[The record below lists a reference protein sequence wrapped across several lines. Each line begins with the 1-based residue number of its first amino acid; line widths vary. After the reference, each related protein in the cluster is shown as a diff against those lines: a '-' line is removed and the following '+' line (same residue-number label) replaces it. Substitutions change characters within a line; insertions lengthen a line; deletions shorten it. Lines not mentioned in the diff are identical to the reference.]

1 MNFLQLAQAVK
12 RESGL
17 SGGGPASVVTA
28 TGDDARIFQWVN
40 WAWRDIQLL
49 HESWLWRRGDA
60 LGETSVSTLPHD
72 LASPGFG
79 LTDFGAWMSENF
91 GYKPSTYRVSD
102 GQGLEQTIRFL
113 SWDEFRARFIA
124 GAHNP
129 GPVQFWSLAPSGL
142 MHVGP
147 TPDAAH
153 KVRASYIK
161 DVQDMTQDAD
171 VPAMPARFHQLI
183 VWRALI
189 EYGGFDA
196 AGEVMQR
203 AERNFQSMMPS
214 LLQDQLPK
222 RFISARPLA

>member
-1 MNFLQLAQAVK
+1 M
-12 RESGL
+12 
-17 SGGGPASVVTA
+17 
-28 TGDDARIFQWVN
+28 
-40 WAWRDIQLL
+40 
-49 HESWLWRRGDA
+49 
-60 LGETSVSTLPHD
+60 
-72 LASPGFG
+72 
-79 LTDFGAWMSENF
+79 
-91 GYKPSTYRVSD
+91 SD

-142 MHVGP
+142 MHGGP

-222 RFISARPLA
+222 RFISARQLA